1 MERYCVKA
9 SDTDLGHGACV
20 ACSFK
25 TSYVRLFV
33 SEAITLLT
41 LFRRYVV
48 RVSAGLQTVL
58 TGGFLV
64 IVFSHF
70 RQL

>member
-20 ACSFK
+20 PCSFK

-33 SEAITLLT
+33 SEAITLLI

-48 RVSAGLQTVL
+48 RDSAGLQTVL
-58 TGGFLV
+58 TGGFW
-64 IVFSHF
+64 
-70 RQL
+70 